1 MDVLW
6 AACSVPELLAIHHR
20 FPIST
25 IRRRRPERN
34 GVRCAGSVLPL
45 DWCEDWKL
53 VSKDCYLRITEA
65 NSISESEV
73 RPLDLVPIMS
83 ITSTPTSH
91 SLKRSCITPSST
103 ELSWSASSLLS
114 FPVSSPVVVLIL
126 SKTERRCGLLF
137 EKFQTSLPTTWSFK
151 KTAFITLGTR
161 RALTSTPNSSMT
173 LLSVRRRRCSS
184 LDVFSIPSLT
194 ANGALSVTL
203 KSAIK
208 LATQLNITPP
218 ANWSVIAE
226 NMNIIVDNRSG
237 ITVEFDGFNGSA
249 EVKQADVVLLSY
261 P

>member
-1 MDVLW
+1 M
-6 AACSVPELLAIHHR
+6 
-20 FPIST
+20 
-25 IRRRRPERN
+25 
-34 GVRCAGSVLPL
+34 
-45 DWCEDWKL
+45 
-53 VSKDCYLRITEA
+53 
-65 NSISESEV
+65 
-73 RPLDLVPIMS
+73 
-83 ITSTPTSH
+83 
-91 SLKRSCITPSST
+91 
-103 ELSWSASSLLS
+103 
-114 FPVSSPVVVLIL
+114 
-126 SKTERRCGLLF
+126 F

-161 RALTSTPNSSMT
+161 PGLTSMPNSSMT
-173 LLSVRRRRCSS
+173 LLSVRLRRRCSS
-184 LDVFSIPSLT
+184 LDVFSNPSLT

-208 LATQLNITPP
+208 LATRLNITPP